1 MWFEDKIVSGKELQG
16 IRKKRAHKYIYEKF
30 EPELQEKSETD
41 GWELY
46 KTLKTQIKM
55 KKEKPLFEQFEDEV
69 WILFASLGFQSM
81 NKDKQLQ
88 IPYKD
93 GLTKQIDV
101 FAVDE
106 ETVLLIECKCATT
119 PGKTVNFKTDIE
131 AIEGIRTGL
140 YAQVRQQFPDRKIR
154 YIFAT
159 KNYKVGDQDRDRMKQ
174 FGISYFDERVVQYF
188 YQLAQHLG
196 SCARFQL
203 LGYLFEGQEIK
214 AMNNCVPAIEGK
226 MGGHTYYAFSVEPDK
241 LLKMAYVLHRDKAN
255 DGMMPT
261 YQRII
266 KKERLKEIQK
276 FIDGG
281 GFFPNSLII
290 NIDVSGGGLRFD
302 PSSLQVEGSIP
313 RIGVLHL
320 PKQYRSAYIID
331 GQHRLYGYAESNYAL
346 SNSVPV
352 VAFVNLEKAKQVEL
366 FMEINENQKSVPKRL
381 RDLLN
386 IDLLWESPD
395 WNKQRQALRLSIA
408 QNLGESQDSPLWG
421 RVIIG
426 EAAPP
431 PHCCITTDT
440 IENALK
446 STNFFSRY
454 KRENNR
460 NVIVENGKFD
470 KGENRATLNKFQPFL
485 EKSFLYFK
493 DNCTTEWEKEESAI
507 VVNNSIHALI
517 RIFNDIVVHLC
528 AQKQADPV
536 NDDPLDIAENA
547 EAYLS
552 PLVDF
557 FNNIT
562 AEQRDEIRKSYGSGG
577 KAKVWRT
584 FQKIIAEAKPEFSP
598 TGLTEWIRDNGKQFN
613 DEAFPMIQTLEST
626 IKQDFE
632 KKLYSRYSSNWLAL
646 GLPQKVYNQANN
658 LMGKRNYDNSINGVA
673 ADVSIWDC
681 VTVANCRDI
690 AIHSSNWTE
699 LFEKTYT
706 RPSELRLSGGKKA
719 KTEWIAKLAKLINV
733 DKNDYSVTEEEYSF
747 LKSLYEWLVMGQ

>member
-16 IRKKRAHKYIYEKF
+16 IKKKRSHKYIYEKF

-46 KTLKTQIKM
+46 KPLKTKIKM

-69 WILFASLGFQSM
+69 WILFASLGFHAM
-81 NKDKQLQ
+81 NKDNQLK
-88 IPYKD
+88 IPYKE
-93 GLTKQIDV
+93 GQTKQIDV
-101 FAVDE
+101 VAIDE
-106 ETVLLIECKCATT
+106 ETVLLVECKCATT
-119 PGKTVNFKTDIE
+119 PGKTISFKTDIE
-131 AIEGIRTGL
+131 AMDGIRAGL
-140 YAQVRQQFPDRKIR
+140 YAEVRKQFPDRKIR
-154 YIFAT
+154 HIFAT
-159 KNYKVGDQDRDRMKQ
+159 KNYKVGDQDLDRMKQ
-174 FGISYFDERVVQYF
+174 SGISYFDERVIQYF

-214 AMNNCVPAIEGK
+214 AMHNCVPAIEGK
-226 MGGHTYYAFSVEPDK
+226 MGGHKYYTFSVAPDK

-255 DGMMPT
+255 DDMMPT

-266 KKERLKEIQK
+266 KKDRLKEIQK
-276 FIDGG
+276 FIAGG
-281 GFFPNSLII
+281 GFFPNSLIL
-290 NIDVSGGGLRFD
+290 NIDVNGGGLRFD
-302 PSSLQVEGSIP
+302 PSSLQVKGSIP

-331 GQHRLYGYAESNYAL
+331 GQHRLYGYAESQYAL
-346 SNSVPV
+346 SESVPV

-366 FMEINENQKSVPKRL
+366 FMEINENQKSVSKRL

-386 IDLLWESPD
+386 ADLLWESAD
-395 WNKQRQALRLSIA
+395 WNKRRQALRLMIA
-408 QNLGESQDSPLWG
+408 QNLGESQESPLQS

-426 EAAPP
+426 EGAPP

-446 STNFFSRY
+446 LTNFFSRY
-454 KRENNR
+454 KKENND
-460 NVIVENGKFD
+460 NVIVENGTFD
-470 KGENRATLNKFQPFL
+470 KGENRATLNKFLPFL
-485 EKSFLYFK
+485 QGCFFYFK
-493 DNCTTEWEKEESAI
+493 NNCSMEWEKEDSAI
-507 VVNNSIHALI
+507 VINNSIHPLI
-517 RIFNDIVVHLC
+517 RIFNDILNHLL
-528 AQKQADPV
+528 KQELVDPV
-536 NDDPLDIAENA
+536 NDDPLDVAKKMEN
-547 EAYLS
+547 YLR

-562 AEQRDEIRKSYGSGG
+562 IEQKVEIRKSRGSGG
-577 KAKVWRT
+577 KVDVWRT
-584 FQKIIAEAKPEFSP
+584 FQKIIAEAKPKFSP

-613 DEAFPMIQTLEST
+613 DEAFPMIQKLESA
-626 IKQDFE
+626 IKQDFSE
-632 KKLYSRYSSNWLAL
+632 KLSTKYGSNWLAL
-646 GLPQKVYNQANN
+646 GLPQKVYRQANN
-658 LMGKRNYDNSINGVA
+658 MMGKRNFDNRNNGI
-673 ADVSIWDC
+673 DEEVSVWDC
-681 VTVANCRDI
+681 VTIANCRDI
-690 AIHSSNWTE
+690 TIHGSNWTE

-733 DKNDYSVTEEEYSF
+733 DKNDYSVTEEEYIF